1 MKRKVKKRVQ
11 RLLTLVLVACFMM
24 AQPTEAVQVVN
35 GVNSTIN
42 TYYDGGYS
50 IMGPTTVTI
59 GQMIN
64 YYQANQAYPAF
75 YANTDAPNIYVFCMM
90 YMEECNAE
98 GVRAEVAFAQAMKE
112 TGFLRYKGDVH
123 IEQFNFA
130 GLGATGGGNP
140 GNSFSTVRM
149 GIRAQVQHLK
159 AYATSEPLN
168 QEVVDP
174 RYSLVNKGSA
184 PYVEW
189 LGKHE
194 NPTGIG
200 WATAWGYG
208 TSIVNDY
215 IARMRSY
222 STYSTWYQ
230 GVNYEAVYNPD
241 YYMLHNPDVAAVC
254 GGSSDSLLSH
264 FLNYGMKEGRQ
275 GIVYFD
281 VNSYKRR
288 YKDLRMA
295 FGNDLKSYYLHYVYS
310 GQNEHR
316 IASGPVDNFD
326 AVTVYNGVDY
336 ASVYDYNYYI
346 KEYPDIRA
354 AFGDDDLA
362 VLAHFV
368 NYGMAEGRRGN
379 AAFDVNS
386 YKNAYSDLREA
397 FGNDLRQYYLH
408 YIYAGKSEK
417 RRATG
422 VTTLQNP
429 LTKYNGV
436 DYSSVY
442 DYNYYIKH
450 NPDVR
455 AAFGMDD
462 VAVLAHFVNYGMSE
476 GRRGNEAFDVNS
488 YRNAY
493 SDLRA
498 AFGMDLRQY
507 YLHYMSAGKSENR
520 VATGVT
526 NLANPLT
533 TYNGVDYSSVY
544 DYNYYITRYPDIK
557 AAFGNDDRAVLAHF
571 VNYGMAEGRRGNET
585 FDVAAYRNKY
595 ADLQQVFGNDW
606 KGYYEH
612 YVQYGRAEGR

>member
-11 RLLTLVLVACFMM
+11 RLLTLVLAACFMM
-24 AQPTEAVQVVN
+24 AQPTEATQVVN

-112 TGFLRYKGDVH
+112 TGFLRYRGDVH

-130 GLGATGGGNP
+130 GLGATGNGNP
-140 GNSFSTVRM
+140 GNSFPTVRM

-208 TSIVNDY
+208 NSIVNDY
-215 IARMRSY
+215 IARMRNY

-241 YYMLHNPDVAAVC
+241 YYMLHNPDVAAAC

-295 FGNDLKSYYLHYVYS
+295 FGNDLKSYYLHYVYY
-310 GQNEHR
+310 GQSEHR

-336 ASVYDYNYYI
+336 SPVYDYNYYVN
-346 KEYPDIRA
+346 KYPDIRA
-354 AFGDDDLA
+354 AFGDDDMA

-368 NYGMAEGRRGN
+368 NYGMG
-379 AAFDVNS
+379 
-386 YKNAYSDLREA
+386 
-397 FGNDLRQYYLH
+397 
-408 YIYAGKSEK
+408 
-417 RRATG
+417 
-422 VTTLQNP
+422 
-429 LTKYNGV
+429 
-436 DYSSVY
+436 
-442 DYNYYIKH
+442 
-450 NPDVR
+450 
-455 AAFGMDD
+455 
-462 VAVLAHFVNYGMSE
+462 E
-476 GRRGNEAFDVNS
+476 GRRGNEAFDINS

-498 AFGMDLRQY
+498 AFGMDLKQY
-507 YLHYMSAGKSENR
+507 YLHYLYAGKSEKR
-520 VATGVT
+520 VTSGVT
-526 NLANPLT
+526 ELVNPLT
-533 TYNGVDYSSVY
+533 VYNGVDYSSVY
-544 DYNYYITRYPDIK
+544 DYNYYINLYPDIR
-557 AAFGNDDRAVLAHF
+557 ASFGNDDRAVLAHF
-571 VNYGMAEGRRGNET
+571 VNCGMAEGRRGNAT

-595 ADLQQVFGNDW
+595 ADLQQAFGNDW

-612 YVQYGRAEGR
+612 YVQYGRLEGR

>member
-1 MKRKVKKRVQ
+1 MKRKLQKVFRNLWIALLVCAMVMPVNTVQ
-11 RLLTLVLVACFMM
+11 A
-24 AQPTEAVQVVN
+24 AEKEPQSVV
-35 GVNSTIN
+35 STIN

-140 GNSFSTVRM
+140 GNSFPTVRM

-208 TSIVNDY
+208 NSIVNDY
-215 IARMRSY
+215 IARMRNY

-295 FGNDLKSYYLHYVYS
+295 FGNDLKLYYLHYVYS
-310 GQNEHR
+310 GQSEHR
-316 IASGPVDNFD
+316 IASGPVNNFD
-326 AVTVYNGVDY
+326 AITVYNGVDY
-336 ASVYDYNYYI
+336 ASVYDYNYYVN
-346 KEYPDIRA
+346 KYPDIRA
-354 AFGDDDLA
+354 AFGDDD
-362 VLAHFV
+362 
-368 NYGMAEGRRGN
+368 M
-379 AAFDVNS
+379 
-386 YKNAYSDLREA
+386 
-397 FGNDLRQYYLH
+397 
-408 YIYAGKSEK
+408 
-417 RRATG
+417 
-422 VTTLQNP
+422 
-429 LTKYNGV
+429 
-436 DYSSVY
+436 
-442 DYNYYIKH
+442 
-450 NPDVR
+450 
-455 AAFGMDD
+455 
-462 VAVLAHFVNYGMSE
+462 AVLAHFVNYGMSE
-476 GRRGNEAFDVNS
+476 GRRGNEAFDINS

-498 AFGMDLRQY
+498 AFGMDLKQY
-507 YLHYMSAGKSENR
+507 YLHYLYTGKSEKR
-520 VATGVT
+520 VTSGVT
-526 NLANPLT
+526 KLVNPLT
-533 TYNGVDYSSVY
+533 VYNGVDYSSVY
-544 DYNYYITRYPDIK
+544 DYNYYTNLYPDIR

-571 VNYGMAEGRRGNET
+571 INYGMTEGRRGNAT

-595 ADLQQVFGNDW
+595 ADLQQAFGNDW

-612 YVQYGRAEGR
+612 YVQYGLAEGR

>member
-1 MKRKVKKRVQ
+1 MNQSYKRKRRKTMKRKLQKVFRNLWTAVLLCAMVLPVNTVQ
-11 RLLTLVLVACFMM
+11 A
-24 AQPTEAVQVVN
+24 AEKEPQSVV
-35 GVNSTIN
+35 STIN

-75 YANTDAPNIYVFCMM
+75 YANSDAPNIYVFCMM

-112 TGFLRYKGDVH
+112 TGFLRYRGDVH

-130 GLGATGGGNP
+130 GLGATGNGNP
-140 GNSFSTVRM
+140 GNSFPTVRM

-159 AYATSEPLN
+159 AYATSASLN

-208 TSIVNDY
+208 NSIVNDY
-215 IARMRSY
+215 IARMRNC

-241 YYMLHNPDVAAVC
+241 YYMLHNPDVAAAC

-295 FGNDLKSYYLHYVYS
+295 FGNDLKLYYLHYVYS

-316 IASGPVDNFD
+316 IASGAVNNFD
-326 AVTVYNGVDY
+326 AITVYNGVDY
-336 ASVYDYNYYI
+336 ASVYDYNYYVN
-346 KEYPDIRA
+346 KYPDIRA
-354 AFGDDDLA
+354 AFGDDD
-362 VLAHFV
+362 
-368 NYGMAEGRRGN
+368 M
-379 AAFDVNS
+379 
-386 YKNAYSDLREA
+386 
-397 FGNDLRQYYLH
+397 
-408 YIYAGKSEK
+408 
-417 RRATG
+417 
-422 VTTLQNP
+422 
-429 LTKYNGV
+429 
-436 DYSSVY
+436 
-442 DYNYYIKH
+442 
-450 NPDVR
+450 
-455 AAFGMDD
+455 
-462 VAVLAHFVNYGMSE
+462 AVLAHFVNYGMSE
-476 GRRGNEAFDVNS
+476 GRRGNEAFDINS

-498 AFGMDLRQY
+498 AFGTDLRQY
-507 YLHYMSAGKSENR
+507 YLHYIYAGQAEKR
-520 VATGVT
+520 VASGVT
-526 NLANPLT
+526 ELQNPLT
-533 TYNGVDYSSVY
+533 VYNGVDYSSVY
-544 DYNYYITRYPDIK
+544 DYNYYINLYPDIR

-571 VNYGMAEGRRGNET
+571 VNCGMAEGRRGNET
-585 FDVAAYRNKY
+585 FDVGAYRNKY
-595 ADLQQVFGNDW
+595 ADLQQAFGNDW

-612 YVQYGRAEGR
+612 YVQYGLAEGR